1 MFVLVPQEFSILF
14 EIKHRFREAFAERY
28 HALGVV
34 VPRIAEFA
42 VVGRKGGGVRHRPN
56 YRQLRG
62 AKPIAL
68 VRTPCRRFGYPCRS
82 LESATK
88 LAERFIAGVT
98 KPTRPAAPAEPQPST
113 LNPQPST
120 LSPQPPQRPKP
131 LPCTPGNFLCS
142 RTAKDSAPTRF
153 PSLSAASPDDKEG
166 HAAHFDIILNS
177 FRKSLNTSN
186 DFIRGVYSMAQ

>member
-113 LNPQPST
+113 LNPQPSALNRPSG
-120 LSPQPPQRPKP
+120 LSHSPARLGISCAREQPRTRPLRAFLHSP
-131 LPCTPGNFLCS
+131 LPPLM
-142 RTAKDSAPTRF
+142 TRKAMRLT
-153 PSLSAASPDDKEG
+153 SILS
-166 HAAHFDIILNS
+166 
-177 FRKSLNTSN
+177 
-186 DFIRGVYSMAQ
+186 

>member
-1 MFVLVPQEFSILF
+1 MFGLTVCFMFVLVPQEFSILF

-120 LSPQPPQRPKP
+120 
-131 LPCTPGNFLCS
+131 
-142 RTAKDSAPTRF
+142 AP
-153 PSLSAASPDDKEG
+153 AA
-166 HAAHFDIILNS
+166 
-177 FRKSLNTSN
+177 
-186 DFIRGVYSMAQ
+186 